1 MLTEQRAD
9 ASRASRSSRMLAA
22 IGYGLLCGTKWRKVL
37 VAAKICGYL
46 ARKDGGEWLTVG
58 VNKKGA
64 D

>member
-1 MLTEQRAD
+1 
-9 ASRASRSSRMLAA
+9 MLAA

-37 VAAKICGYL
+37 VAAKIRGYL